1 MCRKRDYFMSQ
12 KKKMANLSLN
22 FSPTKNLQNSRRFF
36 TSFTEVMEMPNLI
49 EAQIRSYKWFW
60 EKGLKELFAEINS
73 IKDFTGKNL
82 ELFFGDYY
90 LDKPK
95 YDEKTA
101 KERNTTYEAPLYV
114 SVRLVNKVTGKTK
127 TQDVYLGD
135 FPLMTPRGT
144 FVINGVERVVVS
156 QLVKSPG
163 VFFSAEVA
171 RGRNWYGAKIIPNR
185 GAWLEIET
193 DINGI
198 ISVKID
204 RKRRIPITALMR
216 VFKFTTDEEILSAFA
231 DVDTN
236 PDLRYMQNTLD
247 KDPSKSADEG
257 FKEVYKRIRPGDLA
271 TVDNAKSLIE
281 AMFFH
286 ADRYDLSEVG
296 RYKLNQRLNIAGR
309 EEKVLTKLDLS
320 DIVREVIRLNN
331 SQGAWDD
338 IDHLSNR
345 RVRAVGELIQSKF
358 RIGLARMSRIAKD
371 RMSL

>member
-12 KKKMANLSLN
+12 KKKMINLSVN

-114 SVRLVNKVTGKTK
+114 AVKLVNKVTGKTK

-216 VFKFTTDEEILSAFA
+216 VFKF
-231 DVDTN
+231 
-236 PDLRYMQNTLD
+236 
-247 KDPSKSADEG
+247 
-257 FKEVYKRIRPGDLA
+257 
-271 TVDNAKSLIE
+271 
-281 AMFFH
+281 
-286 ADRYDLSEVG
+286 
-296 RYKLNQRLNIAGR
+296 
-309 EEKVLTKLDLS
+309 
-320 DIVREVIRLNN
+320 
-331 SQGAWDD
+331 
-338 IDHLSNR
+338 
-345 RVRAVGELIQSKF
+345 
-358 RIGLARMSRIAKD
+358 
-371 RMSL
+371 